1 MMAKPWNEHQGTITK
16 LYIKEG
22 RTLKDVRNIMKL
34 KYNFDASIRSY
45 RQHFDIWGV
54 GKYTCKKRE
63 ERRRRSLNKSLSLSP
78 SQSLADVIIKQEEA
92 SSPASSSGSSSDQMR
107 SQDDA
112 QTKIDA
118 SRAPLWEGLD
128 IDMLRSSQTA
138 QAMLPSIMPIQSYN
152 EATSWPVPRG
162 APSYLNSPPQPFD
175 RSQFETMVPR
185 LFPLTGVLNRFHC
198 FHYCF
203 AIEYQEFKAAS
214 IRRSGFETRHATVCH
229 LASWSSKALSSK
241 QYGYVDR
248 RDIVTSFKSDWGSRR
263 GQSATHVL
271 II

>member
-78 SQSLADVIIKQEEA
+78 SQSIADVIIKQEEA
-92 SSPASSSGSSSDQMR
+92 SSPASSSGSSSVIRRSSEQKPLPVLKQPILYPNFFQDQMR

-152 EATSWPVPRG
+152 EATSWPAPRG

-185 LFPLTGVLNRFHC
+185 YVPDQPLYSRDAGL
-198 FHYCF
+198 
-203 AIEYQEFKAAS
+203 
-214 IRRSGFETRHATVCH
+214 RSGLRAPD
-229 LASWSSKALSSK
+229 LSVGRPNPGDLLHHMV
-241 QYGYVDR
+241 GYHGVAQ
-248 RDIVTSFKSDWGSRR
+248 G
-263 GQSATHVL
+263 
-271 II
+271 

>member
-34 KYNFDASIRSY
+34 KYNFDASTLIFGELASILARNEKSAVADPSIRA
-45 RQHFDIWGV
+45 
-54 GKYTCKKRE
+54 C
-63 ERRRRSLNKSLSLSP
+63 LSPP
-78 SQSLADVIIKQEEA
+78 SQSIADVIIKQEEA
-92 SSPASSSGSSSDQMR
+92 SSPASSSGSSSVSRRSSEQKPLPVLKQPILYPNFFQDQMR

-152 EATSWPVPRG
+152 EATSWPAPRG

-185 LFPLTGVLNRFHC
+185 YVPDQPLYSRDAGL
-198 FHYCF
+198 
-203 AIEYQEFKAAS
+203 
-214 IRRSGFETRHATVCH
+214 RSGLRAPD
-229 LASWSSKALSSK
+229 LSVGRPNPGDLLHHMV
-241 QYGYVDR
+241 GYHGVAQ
-248 RDIVTSFKSDWGSRR
+248 G
-263 GQSATHVL
+263 
-271 II
+271 

>member
-162 APSYLNSPPQPFD
+162 APSYLNSPPQPFG
-175 RSQFETMVPR
+175 RSQFKTMVPR
-185 LFPLTGVLNRFHC
+185 YVPDQPF
-198 FHYCF
+198 
-203 AIEYQEFKAAS
+203 
-214 IRRSGFETRHATVCH
+214 RSGFETRHATVCH
-229 LASWSSKALSSK
+229 LTSWSSKALSSK

-263 GQSATHVL
+263 
-271 II
+271 